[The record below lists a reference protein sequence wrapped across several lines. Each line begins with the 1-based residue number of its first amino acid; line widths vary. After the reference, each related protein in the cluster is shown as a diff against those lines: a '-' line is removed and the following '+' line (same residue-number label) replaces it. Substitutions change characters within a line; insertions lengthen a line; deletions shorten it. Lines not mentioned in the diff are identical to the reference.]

1 MISPDVRAM
10 ILDSTRAG
18 VPLDG
23 RGGSARAAGTTVAEV
38 HAAMADPSEEGR
50 AFAREM
56 AAASEEGAAA
66 MVAASRPATWAS
78 VAAVSAAKEE
88 RPAQPASDTGA
99 GDRWAKIHREAAE
112 LAPGPFGY
120 FLWVDAACIASGMPA
135 ASPWWRY
142 SIGRLYSSGKMWGI
156 FDVGRGGGKS
166 TTLEKVAGDRAL
178 FAPRRVPP
186 GQVWTWPFISVGP
199 DDANRR
205 VDGLAAVF
213 RACGLAIIGE
223 ESAEGERQKEG
234 VKITR
239 APRGSLSLVDAA
251 GNPIQLGSIAGT
263 IGNVSGPSTIGMT
276 IDEGAKLHDKTANA
290 NPLPEI
296 LASGA
301 QTSRGRPG
309 WQSILSSSSWDRAG
323 TFWQL
328 VEQGDN
334 DSNFVARIGEPFLD
348 AALRGFEIVAAW
360 EESGGIGRPADP
372 RAAATI
378 REHARTLTA
387 ASAMIP
393 TWVAHP
399 GFGNPDGVA
408 WEGAALATRRLVDVL
423 PEKSLGGVPRVLYW
437 LRENGSLPMQAGGAA
452 RGSTWTAEDWAA
464 HLEAMRGMQ
473 PARVG
478 ETDFARLHFDPFGG
492 GEVAAPARY
501 RGL

>member
-1 MISPDVRAM
+1 MISPDTRAL

-23 RGGSARAAGTTVAEV
+23 PRGSARAARTTVADV

-50 AFAREM
+50 QFARDM

-66 MVAASRPATWAS
+66 IRAASRPAPAAEVPR
-78 VAAVSAAKEE
+78 VALARAE
-88 RPAQPASDTGA
+88 SDPGQA
-99 GDRWAKIHREAAE
+99 DRWARIHREAAE

-120 FLWVDAACIASGMPA
+120 FLWVDRACIASGMPA

-142 SIGRLYSSGKMWGI
+142 SIGKLYSSGKMWGV

-166 TTLEKVAGDRAL
+166 TTLEKVAGDRSL
-178 FAPRRVPP
+178 FAARRVPP

-309 WQSILSSSSWDRAG
+309 WQAILSSSSWDRAG

-334 DSNFVARIGEPFLD
+334 DSNHVARIGEPFLD
-348 AALRGFEIVAAW
+348 AALRGFELVAAW
-360 EESGGIGRPADP
+360 EEAGGIGRPADP
-372 RAAATI
+372 KAAAAI
-378 REHARTLTA
+378 REHTRTLTA

-393 TWVAHP
+393 TWVANPTLGHP
-399 GFGNPDGVA
+399 DALPWD
-408 WEGAALATRRLVDVL
+408 GAALATRRLVDVL

-452 RGSTWTAEDWAA
+452 RGSSWTAEDWTEHAA
-464 HLEAMRGMQ
+464 AMRGMQ
-473 PARVG
+473 PARTG

-492 GEVAAPARY
+492 GEVPAPARY
-501 RGL
+501 RPL